1 MSTRD
6 QRICLWLTV
15 VFGVLLAIA
24 FSLFPGFFPPMSP
37 TMSAQEV
44 ADFYRANVG
53 RIRTSMIALNILGI
67 TLIPFFMLIVGL
79 MKRMAN
85 SSAAFAYSYFSAAV
99 SGATLFAL
107 ANLAWLIAA
116 FRPDRDPQLIQL
128 LNDFAWF
135 AFVTPVG
142 MIMAQ
147 NLCLA
152 LGIYLDDRTKPV
164 FPRWIGHFNI
174 VTALLMAP
182 SAFAM
187 MFKTGPLAW
196 DGFLAFWLRFG
207 TFALY
212 LLVMLVVAW
221 LAVDQQ
227 IREEERLTSS

>member
-1 MSTRD
+1 MSTKD
-6 QRICLWLTV
+6 LRICLWLTL

-24 FSLFPGFFPPMSP
+24 FALFPGFFPPLSP
-37 TMSAQEV
+37 ALPANEV
-44 ADFYRANVG
+44 ADFYRQNTG
-53 RIRTSMIALNILGI
+53 SIRASMIAFNILGVA
-67 TLIPFFMLIVGL
+67 LIPFFMLIVEL

-85 SSAAFAYSYFSAAV
+85 SAAFAYSYLSAAV

-128 LNDFAWF
+128 LNDFAWL

-152 LGIYLDDRTKPV
+152 LGIYLDDRKEPV

-174 VTALLMAP
+174 ATALLMAP
-182 SAFAM
+182 SAFAI

-196 DGFLAFWLRFG
+196 DGLLAFWLRIG
-207 TFALY
+207 TFVLY
-212 LLVMLVVAW
+212 LAVMLAVAW
-221 LAVDQQ
+221 SAVNQQ
-227 IREEERLTSS
+227 IRAEAAARA